1 MSQAG
6 GSLEEETDAVLAAP
20 SSPFPSSS
28 LFNQIKN
35 CTDSTSINLNCVKFI
50 GAIKQKA
57 KEKPHSSSFVCSGQC
72 PKLTPKCRSD
82 LSWAIRRIES
92 RPLQNI

>member
-20 SSPFPSSS
+20 SNPFPSSA

-35 CTDSTSINLNCVKFI
+35 CTDSTSINLKFVKFI
-50 GAIKQKA
+50 GAKKAESKKQKKNPTA
-57 KEKPHSSSFVCSGQC
+57 
-72 PKLTPKCRSD
+72 
-82 LSWAIRRIES
+82 
-92 RPLQNI
+92 PLLFALGSIPNSPQSAGVI